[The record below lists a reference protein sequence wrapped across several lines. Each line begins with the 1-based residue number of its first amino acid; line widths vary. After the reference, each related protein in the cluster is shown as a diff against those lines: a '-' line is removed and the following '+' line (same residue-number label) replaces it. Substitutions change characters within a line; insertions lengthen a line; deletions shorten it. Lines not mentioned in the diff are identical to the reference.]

1 MLRQFHHFLVTFCAA
16 IIVLSC
22 LFSLTAYADPS
33 QQLNCDKFE
42 SQNCAISLQSHQE
55 VTSNV
60 PLEQHKK
67 ITFNSI
73 FQSITQHPTY
83 VLIYF
88 FIPALLAI
96 LIGFFHPRMVI
107 LPKSLQYFYSVIL
120 YSVIIP
126 CIFSCLLVLYALLFT
141 RQNLLNVNVLIYFAP
156 IVAALFTI
164 SIVKRKVVLS
174 RLLWVEQL
182 IRLVILLFG
191 GFFGIFLL
199 TRLHIFVGF
208 WGTLMQLALIG
219 LVLFFGTKWLVK
231 KLLG

>member
-1 MLRQFHHFLVTFCAA
+1 VLRQFHHFLMTRCYIF
-16 IIVLSC
+16 IVLCC
-22 LFSLTAYADPS
+22 LFSFAAYAETSHTIDCNKTDPY
-33 QQLNCDKFE
+33 NC
-42 SQNCAISLQSHQE
+42 SSSLQYNHAAAPSST
-55 VTSNV
+55 V
-60 PLEQHKK
+60 EQHKQ

-73 FQSITQHPTY
+73 FQSITQHPIH

-96 LIGFFHPRMVI
+96 FAGFFHPRMVV
-107 LPKSLQYFYSVIL
+107 LPKGLQYFYSIIL

-126 CIFSCLLVLYALLFT
+126 CIFSCLLVLYALLLT

-156 IVAALFTI
+156 IVAALFTL

-182 IRLVILLFG
+182 IRVVILLFV

-208 WGTLMQLALIG
+208 WGTLTQLALIG
-219 LVLFFGTKWLVK
+219 LVLFFGVKWLVK